1 MSVKDDEGE
10 TSSKRQVDV
19 SVEDYSKAE
28 SIRMQ
33 GVQGRVELNASSSG
47 GVDKLNAAV
56 EISGDRALSSLVCHR
71 CKGVG
76 HYAKDCGRPWVGDR
90 LGRYQQEHGE
100 SVVSNLTELI
110 APLCVTQAA
119 G

>member
-1 MSVKDDEGE
+1 
-10 TSSKRQVDV
+10 
-19 SVEDYSKAE
+19 
-28 SIRMQ
+28 
-33 GVQGRVELNASSSG
+33 
-47 GVDKLNAAV
+47 VDKLNAAV

-90 LGRYQQEHGE
+90 LGRYQQEHGG

-110 APLCVTQAA
+110 APYVLLKLLVKLSFAFMIDHLS
-119 G
+119 